1 MVPITQLGY
10 HWKAIMSFFFSLLMS
25 CKWQAKAASET
36 LVSAN
41 NPNKNGFLKDRV
53 FGRDAFGS
61 TSIP

>member
-1 MVPITQLGY
+1 MIPITQLGY
-10 HWKAIMSFFFSLLMS
+10 HGKAIMSFFFSLLMS
-25 CKWQAKAASET
+25 CKCQAKATSET
-36 LVSAN
+36 LVRAN